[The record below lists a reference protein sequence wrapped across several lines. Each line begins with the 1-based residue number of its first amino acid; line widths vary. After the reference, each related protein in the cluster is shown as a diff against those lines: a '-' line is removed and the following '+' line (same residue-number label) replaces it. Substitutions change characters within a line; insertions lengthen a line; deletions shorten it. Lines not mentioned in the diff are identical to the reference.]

1 MSRKLKVAPDK
12 QVVYDGKHYFAGDT
26 LSADDD
32 DPEVDRYI
40 ERGYVSPTAKG
51 GRDRAKANKRKA
63 VESHYVARQRGLDR
77 QGLEGRGVAPPETQG
92 QLAREYF
99 GRFFSGMSRP

>member
-1 MSRKLKVAPDK
+1 MSRTVKVAADK
-12 QVVYDGKHYFAGDT
+12 QVVYNGKHYFAGDT
-26 LSADDD
+26 FSAADD

-40 ERGYVSPTAKG
+40 ERGYVEPTAKG
-51 GRDRAKANKRKA
+51 GRDKAKANKQKA
-63 VESHYVARQRGLDR
+63 VESHYVARQRGLDT

-99 GRFFSGMSRP
+99 GRFFMGLSRS